1 MQYEEPKVYAV
12 KHKNLDIRM
21 SSRSGGIFT
30 ALSDM
35 ILSQGGVIYGCV
47 LDKEFQALHI
57 RADSTE
63 KRNAMRCSKYIQS
76 DLRDTFHEAK
86 RDLDSGIKVLFSG
99 TSCQIAGFKAFLGKD
114 YDNLICVDIVCHGV
128 PSNLIWSEYIKWQE
142 KSNHG
147 KCEEVVFRN
156 KKDYGWNSHV
166 ETLKIG
172 NKVINSKIYTE
183 LFYNHNILRPSCFA
197 CPYKDVMHPADITIA
212 DYWGIDKAAPG
223 FNDNKGVSL
232 VLINNDKGYSFF
244 QYVVDDIDNRECRI
258 EDSLQPP
265 LQGNYDVPGSREKF
279 WKDFYKY
286 PFGIVVSRYCKNGTL
301 FKLNRIVKRA
311 KYKIFKS

>member
-30 ALSDM
+30 ALSDL

-47 LDKEFQALHI
+47 LDEEFQALHI
-57 RADSTE
+57 RADSAE

-76 DLRDTFHEAK
+76 DLRDTFNEAK

-99 TSCQIAGFKAFLGKD
+99 TSCQITGFKTFLGKD
-114 YDNLICVDIVCHGV
+114 YDNLTCVDIVCHGV
-128 PSNLIWSEYIKWQE
+128 PSNLVWSEYIKWQE
-142 KSNHG
+142 KNNHG
-147 KCEEVVFRN
+147 KCTEAAFRN

-166 ETLKIG
+166 ETLRIG
-172 NKVINSKIYTE
+172 NKVVNSRIYAE
-183 LFYNHNILRPSCFA
+183 LFCNHNILRPSCFK
-197 CPYKDVMHPADITIA
+197 CPYKNILHPADITIA

-232 VLINNDKGYSFF
+232 VLINNDKGYNFF
-244 QYVVDDIDNRECRI
+244 QYIVDDIDNRECRI

-265 LQGNYDVPGSREKF
+265 LQGNYDVPGAREKF

-286 PFGIVVSRYCKNGTL
+286 PFGIVVSKYYKNGML
-301 FKLNRIVKRA
+301 FKLNRIVKMA
-311 KYKIFKS
+311 KYKIFKR